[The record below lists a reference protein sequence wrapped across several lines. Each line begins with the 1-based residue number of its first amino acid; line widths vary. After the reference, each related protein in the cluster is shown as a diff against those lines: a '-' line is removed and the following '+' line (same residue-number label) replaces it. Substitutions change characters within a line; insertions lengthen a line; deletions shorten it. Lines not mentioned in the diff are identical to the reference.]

1 MKLATWN
8 VNSIRTRLDRL
19 LAWLGAHA
27 PDVLCLQEIKLVD
40 ELFPLE
46 AIRAAGYHAAVFGQ
60 KTYNGVAI
68 LSRIEP
74 VVLSRGFGDGVDDP
88 QARFLDVRVGEIRV
102 LDCYVPNGNEVG
114 SEKWRYKLAWL
125 DRLCAYLAAHCG
137 AHEPLVLCGD
147 MNVAPE
153 ARDVHDPALWE
164 STVLFH
170 PDARAALARVTAWGL
185 EDVFRRHRAEAGL
198 FSWWDY
204 RQLAFPKNQGLRIDH
219 VFATSLL
226 AARSTEAAIDR
237 DQRKGQQ
244 PSDHA
249 PVVVSFA

>member
-8 VNSIRTRLDRL
+8 VNSIRSRLDRL
-19 LAWLGAHA
+19 LAWLSAHG

-40 ELFPLE
+40 ELFPLD

-68 LSRIEP
+68 LARAEP
-74 VVLSRGFGDGVDDP
+74 TVIARGFGDGVDDP
-88 QARFLDVRVGEIRV
+88 QARFLDARIGEIRV
-102 LDCYVPNGNEVG
+102 LNCYVPNGSEVG

-125 DRLCAYLAAHCG
+125 ERLAGYLAAHCDVQ
-137 AHEPLVLCGD
+137 EPLVLCGD

-164 STVLFH
+164 PTVLFH
-170 PDARAALARVTAWGL
+170 PEARAALAQVTAWGL

-219 VFATSLL
+219 VFATAPL

-237 DQRKGQQ
+237 EQRKGQQ

-249 PVVVSFA
+249 PVIVSFR

>member
-19 LAWLGAHA
+19 LAWLAAHR

-40 ELFPLE
+40 ELFPVD

-68 LSRIEP
+68 LSRVEP
-74 VVLSRGFGDGVDDP
+74 TVVSRGFGDGVDDP

-114 SEKWRYKLAWL
+114 SDKWRYKLAWL
-125 DRLCAYLAAHCG
+125 ERLLAYLSSHCI
-137 AHEPLVLCGD
+137 ADEPLVLCGD

-164 STVLFH
+164 PTVLFH
-170 PDARAALARVTAWGL
+170 PEARAALARVAAWGL

-219 VFATSLL
+219 VFATAPL

-249 PVVVSFA
+249 PVIVSFA